1 MRAREN
7 QQEVL
12 ELLLNLGRN
21 EPPIRSNT
29 LFLGTMP
36 MPPQCVNQRV
46 IDNVVFLLTF
56 LLFMWLRVSF

>member
-29 LFLGTMP
+29 LFLGAMP
-36 MPPQCVNQRV
+36 VPPQCVNQRV

-56 LLFMWLRVSF
+56 LLLMWLRVSF